1 MPADSV
7 KSTIQIH
14 GEGLW
19 LQLPE
24 TITQHERA
32 QQAQLEISN
41 TLACSHYLFRQFTQ
55 FPERLNAIIENQWH
69 LKSPDTAATDW
80 LRERLSCVTNEQTL
94 SALLRECRHLY
105 MSSIAWRDLN
115 NRLDIEQSLLEV
127 SALADA
133 LINAA
138 YHWLYDSLTQ
148 RYGKPMG
155 QMGPLPMLI
164 LGMGKLGGKELN
176 YSSDIDLIFAYPEK
190 GETQGGRKSIEN
202 QQFFTKLAQK
212 LIGAL
217 NTITMDGQVY
227 RVDMRLRPFGESGP
241 LVASFAALED
251 YYQDQGRHWERFAMV
266 KARVLNPEQQYS
278 EELEAILKPFTF
290 RRYLDFTTI
299 DALRNMKS
307 MIASETRRKKLTN
320 NIKLGTG
327 GIREVE
333 FFAQSFQLIHGG
345 REASLQHK
353 SLKTTLDALA
363 DMTIIPSQEA
373 KNLYDNY
380 LFLRKV
386 EHTLQQWN
394 DEQTQTLPSDT
405 YQQAVLSQV
414 CGFDS
419 YSKLFHHCQQVQQSI
434 NRQFSALIEDTVD
447 SHDEDDSLYQQCV
460 DAWQLAL
467 EHDEFV
473 NLFEAQ
479 NYRCDFDSLFN
490 LVSDFKKRLSKHR
503 IGQRGEDTL
512 NKLMPEVLYTL
523 LCECPTLASNV
534 LPRVLGVIHAVT
546 GRTTYLDLMFE
557 NPNVLKQLFKLLS
570 RSQWIGDQIQRF
582 PLLLDELLNPIY
594 LNDQVV
600 SVDEIK
606 SEYRRDLQQSML
618 RVDPDDVEAIMD
630 TWRQFKLTHQLRIAA
645 ADISGS
651 LPIAKVSDKLTVL
664 AEVLVENVLHHAWQH
679 CEAKYGV
686 PNHLDDNALGFAIVG
701 YGKVGGWELGYGSDL
716 DLVCIHDAPRN
727 SVTNG
732 KKSISAQQ
740 FYIKLVQ
747 RMLHLIST
755 KTLLGE
761 MYEVDLRLRPSGNS
775 GLLSCHI
782 DGFTSYQQNDAWT
795 WEHQALVRA
804 RVLVADG
811 QLADK
816 FNTTR
821 RQILA
826 LPREEQGLLA
836 DVRDMRTKMRE
847 HLLKDSQGIDLKQSE
862 GGITDIEF
870 MVQYWVLRHAQQ
882 FSEITDYSDNL
893 RILECLAQANII
905 DSQSM
910 AGLQEAY
917 LSLRE
922 AYHQLTLADEKYAMD
937 SDTLSQIRH
946 SVRENWQRLFA
957 S

>member
-1 MPADSV
+1 MPAESI
-7 KSTIQIH
+7 KSIIEAH
-14 GEGLW
+14 GEELW
-19 LQLPE
+19 RQLPE
-24 TITQHERA
+24 SITTDSSIIA
-32 QQAQLEISN
+32 SKSSVV
-41 TLACSHYLFRQFTQ
+41 LALGQSAYLTSQFTQ
-55 FPERLNAIIENQWH
+55 HPARLRTLIDKQWH
-69 LKSPDTAATDW
+69 TQPPTQSPADW
-80 LRERLSCVTNEQTL
+80 LTEQLTDVTNEQGL
-94 SALLRECRHLY
+94 ASVLRECRHLY
-105 MSSIAWRDLN
+105 MSSIAWRDLT
-115 NRLDIEQSLLEV
+115 NRLQIEASLSEV
-127 SALADA
+127 SELADA

-138 YHWLYDSLTQ
+138 YDWLYNALTT
-148 RYGKPMG
+148 RYGQPMG
-155 QMGPLPMLI
+155 SEGPLPMFI

-190 GETQGGRKSIEN
+190 GDTQGGRKSIEN

-212 LIGAL
+212 LIAAL
-217 NTITMDGQVY
+217 NTITVDGQVY

-266 KARVLNPEQQYS
+266 KARILNPDNHYDQ
-278 EELEAILKPFTF
+278 ELDAILRPFTF

-307 MIASETRRKKLTN
+307 MIASETRRRRLTN

-345 REASLQHK
+345 RELRLQQK
-353 SLKTTLDALA
+353 SLKSTLLALA
-363 DMTIIPSQEA
+363 ELSIIPQQDTA
-373 KNLYDNY
+373 ALYDHY

-394 DEQTQTLPSDT
+394 DEQTQTLPEDK
-405 YQQAVLSQV
+405 YQQNVLAHV
-414 CGFDS
+414 CGFDNYDTFFS
-419 YSKLFHHCQQVQQSI
+419 ACSICLQQI
-434 NRQFSALIEDTVD
+434 NQQFSQLIEDTVD
-447 SHDEDDSLYQQCV
+447 SHNDDDSLYQQCV
-460 DAWQLAL
+460 DAWRLGL
-467 EHDEFV
+467 DHDEFV
-473 NLFEAQ
+473 T
-479 NYRCDFDSLFN
+479 LFN
-490 LVSDFKKRLSKHR
+490 SNEVACGAEKLFDYINAFKSNLSKHR

-512 NKLMPEVLYTL
+512 NKLMPEVLYVL
-523 LCECPTLASNV
+523 LTECAHLADTV
-534 LPRVLGVIHAVT
+534 LPRILSVIHAVR

-557 NPNVLKQLFKLLS
+557 NPNVLRQLFKLCS
-570 RSQWIGDQIQRF
+570 RSQWIADQIQRF

-600 SVDEIK
+600 TIDEIK
-606 SEYRRDLQQSML
+606 AEYRGDLQQSML
-618 RVDPDDVEAIMD
+618 RIDPDDIEAVMD

-651 LPIAKVSDKLTVL
+651 LPIAKVSDKLTIL
-664 AEVLVENVLHHAWQH
+664 AEVLLENVVHHAWMH
-679 CEAKYGV
+679 CENRYGI
-686 PNHLDDNALGFAIVG
+686 PEHLSDNQMGFAIIG

-716 DLVCIHDAPRN
+716 DLVCLHNAPRQAN
-727 SVTNG
+727 TTG

-747 RMLHLIST
+747 RILHLIST

-775 GLLSCHI
+775 GLLSCHV
-782 DGFTSYQQNDAWT
+782 DGFLSYQQNEAWT

-804 RVLVADG
+804 RMLVGDADLS
-811 QLADK
+811 QQFSAIKQTILSTARDK
-816 FNTTR
+816 QT
-821 RQILA
+821 
-826 LPREEQGLLA
+826 LLK
-836 DVRDMRTKMRE
+836 DVSDMRVKMRQ
-847 HLLKDSQGIDLKQSE
+847 HLLKDGNGIDLKQSE

-870 MVQYWVLRHAQQ
+870 MVQYWVLQHATDHPQ
-882 FSEITDYSDNL
+882 ITNYSDNL
-893 RILECLAQANII
+893 RLLDALASANII
-905 DSQSM
+905 STETKH
-910 AGLQEAY
+910 ALQEAY

-937 SDTLSQIRH
+937 SETLSLTRQ
-946 SVRENWQRLFA
+946 SVQDNWRNVFA